1 MPHLLFEKHKPLL
14 AQALVAIRKRG
25 YWSPYAESIK
35 AYGDDAIEE
44 GRSAFEAYRD
54 AQFYLDQPG
63 VIERG
68 GSEIS
73 PYGLSLNISYPKCGP
88 DALIVA
94 AKAAMM
100 AWIKA
105 GPDTRAGV
113 CVEMLSRLNA
123 HSLEM
128 AHAVMHTTGQSLSTA
143 FLAAGPQAQ
152 ERGLEAVAY
161 AYREMKQVPETALWE
176 KPRER
181 HPPLRLEKIY
191 TIVPRG
197 VALVLGCS
205 TFPTWNAYPGFFAS
219 LVTGN
224 PVLIKPHPSVILPLA
239 LTVAVA
245 RQTLKEA
252 GFDPN
257 LVALLVDDS
266 DAPVAREV
274 ATHPDI
280 RVVDYTGGPVFGLW
294 LEENARQAKVF
305 TEKAGVNC
313 VIVDSTDD
321 YPGLL
326 KNLVLSLSLYSGQ
339 MCTTPQAIFVS
350 RDGVKTKSETIPL
363 DQFERD
369 LSRALNTFLDD
380 TPRALEIL
388 GAIQSPT
395 TLARIEASR
404 ELGEVICESRALRHP
419 QFPEAR
425 IQTPLLLKV
434 DVADIPAYG
443 EERFGPIGFV
453 VEAETT
459 LESLSVAERIMHE
472 QGALNLLV
480 HSTSGPIWQLAEEI
494 SLRVGVALSFNLT
507 DGVYINQAAS
517 FSDYHATG
525 ANPAAN
531 ACLIDSAFVASRFFV
546 VQSRHPA

>member
-1 MPHLLFEKHKPLL
+1 MSHLLFEKHKPLL
-14 AQALVAIRKRG
+14 AQALVAIRKRTH
-25 YWSPYAESIK
+25 WSPYAESIK
-35 AYGDDAIEE
+35 AYGDNAVED
-44 GRSAFEAYRD
+44 GRNAFEAYRD

-68 GSEIS
+68 GAEIS

-94 AKAAMM
+94 AKAAMP

-113 CVEMLSRLNA
+113 CVEMLSHLNA

-128 AHAVMHTTGQSLSTA
+128 AHAVMHTTGQGLATA
-143 FLAAGPQAQ
+143 FQAAGPQAQ
-152 ERGLEAVAY
+152 ERGLEAIAY

-176 KPRER
+176 KPREQ
-181 HPPLRLEKIY
+181 HPPLRIEKIY

-205 TFPTWNAYPGFFAS
+205 TYPTWNAYPGLFAS

-257 LVALLVDDS
+257 LVALLVDDA

-274 ATHPDI
+274 ATRPDI
-280 RVVDYTGGPVFGLW
+280 RIIDYTGGPVFGEW

-326 KNLVLSLSLYSGQ
+326 KNLVLSLCLYSGQ
-339 MCTTPQAIFVS
+339 MCTTPQAIFVA
-350 RDGVKTKSETIPL
+350 RAGVKTQSETIPL
-363 DQFERD
+363 EQFERD
-369 LSRALNTFLDD
+369 LARALNTFLDD
-380 TPRALEIL
+380 TARALEIL
-388 GAIQSPT
+388 GAIQSPA

-425 IQTPLLLKV
+425 IHTPLLLKV
-434 DVADIPAYG
+434 DVADVAAYG

-453 VEAETT
+453 VAAETS
-459 LESLSVAERIMHE
+459 LESLAVAERIMHR

-480 HSTSGPIWQLAEEI
+480 HSTEGPIWQLAEEI
-494 SLRVGVALSFNLT
+494 SQRVGVALSFNLT
-507 DGVYINQAAS
+507 DGIYINQAAS

-531 ACLIDSAFVASRFFV
+531 ACLIDSAFVASRYFV

>member
-14 AQALVAIRKRG
+14 AQAMVAIKKRG

-35 AYGDDAIEE
+35 AYGENALEE

-63 VIERG
+63 LIERG

-73 PYGLSLNISYPKCGP
+73 PYGLPLNISYPKCSP
-88 DALIVA
+88 DALLA
-94 AKAAMM
+94 AARSAMTS
-100 AWIKA
+100 WVKA

-113 CVEMLSRLNA
+113 CIEMLSRLNL

-128 AHAVMHTTGQSLSTA
+128 AHAVMHTTGQGLSVA

-152 ERGLEAVAY
+152 ERGLEAIAH

-176 KPRER
+176 KPRGN
-181 HPPLRLEKIY
+181 HPPLRMESIY
-191 TIVPRG
+191 TLVPRG

-224 PVLIKPHPSVILPLA
+224 AVLVKPHPSVILPLA

-257 LVALLVDDS
+257 LVALLVDDT
-266 DAPVAREV
+266 DAPIAREV
-274 ATHPDI
+274 AMHPDI
-280 RVVDYTGGPVFGLW
+280 NIIDYTGGSEFGVW

-326 KNLVLSLSLYSGQ
+326 KNLVITLALYSGQ
-339 MCTTPQAIFVS
+339 MCTTPQAIVVS
-350 RDGVKTKSETIPL
+350 RDGVKTQSEAIPL
-363 DQFERD
+363 AQFERD
-369 LSRALNTFLDD
+369 LSRALNAFLEDD
-380 TPRALEIL
+380 ERALEIL
-388 GAIQSPT
+388 GAIQSPA

-404 ELGEVICESRALRHP
+404 ELGEVLCESRALRHP

-434 DVADIPAYG
+434 DIADISAYG
-443 EERFGPIGFV
+443 EERFGPISFV
-453 VEAETT
+453 VEAATT
-459 LESLSVAERIMHE
+459 LEGLAVAERIMHE
-472 QGALNLLV
+472 KGALNLLV

-507 DGVYINQAAS
+507 DGVYINQAAG
-517 FSDYHATG
+517 FADYHATG

-531 ACLIDSAFVASRFFV
+531 ACLTDSAFVASRFVV

>member
-14 AQALVAIRKRG
+14 AQALVAIRKRS

-35 AYGDDAIEE
+35 AYGDNAVEE

-68 GSEIS
+68 GAEIS
-73 PYGLSLNISYPKCGP
+73 PYGLPLNIRYPMCSP
-88 DALIVA
+88 DALIA
-94 AKAAMM
+94 AGRTAMGS
-100 AWIKA
+100 WIKA

-113 CVEMLSRLNA
+113 CIEMLSRLNV

-128 AHAVMHTTGQSLSTA
+128 AHAVMHTTGQGLSAA
-143 FLAAGPQAQ
+143 FLAAGPQSQ
-152 ERGLEAVAY
+152 ERGLEAIAY

-176 KPRER
+176 KPRAN
-181 HPPLRLEKIY
+181 HPPLRLEKTY
-191 TIVPRG
+191 SIVPRG

-224 PVLIKPHPSVILPLA
+224 PVLVKPHPSVILPLA

-257 LVALLVDDS
+257 LVALLVDDA
-266 DAPVAREV
+266 DALIAREV
-274 ATHPDI
+274 ATRPEI
-280 RVVDYTGGPVFGLW
+280 RIIDYTGGPEFGLW
-294 LEENARQAKVF
+294 LEETARQAKVF

-326 KNLVLSLSLYSGQ
+326 RNLVLTLSLYSGQ
-339 MCTTPQAIFVS
+339 MCATPQAIFVS
-350 RDGVKTKSETIPL
+350 RSGVKTKSETISL
-363 DQFERD
+363 EQFERD
-369 LSRALNTFLDD
+369 LSRALNAFLDD
-380 TPRALEIL
+380 TDRALEIL
-388 GAIQSPT
+388 GAIQSPA

-404 ELGEVICESRALRHP
+404 ELGEVLCESRALRHP

-425 IQTPLLLKV
+425 IRTPLLLKV
-434 DVADIPAYG
+434 DGADVAAYG
-443 EERFGPIGFV
+443 EERFGPISFV
-453 VEAETT
+453 VATETS
-459 LESLSVAERIMHE
+459 LESLSVAERVMHE
-472 QGALNLLV
+472 RGAFTLLV
-480 HSTSGPIWQLAEEI
+480 HSTSGPVWQLAEEI

-507 DGVYINQAAS
+507 DGVYINQAAA

-531 ACLIDSAFVASRFFV
+531 ACVIDSAFVASRFFV
-546 VQSRHPA
+546 VQSRHHI

>member
-14 AQALVAIRKRG
+14 AQALVAIRKRA
-25 YWSPYAESIK
+25 YWSPYAESLT
-35 AYGDDAIEE
+35 AYGENAIEE
-44 GRSAFEAYRD
+44 GRNAFEAYRD

-73 PYGLSLNISYPKCGP
+73 PYGLPLNISYPRCSP

-94 AKAAMM
+94 ARNAMPS
-100 AWIKA
+100 WLKA

-113 CVEMLSRLNA
+113 CIEMLDRLNV

-128 AHAVMHTTGQSLSTA
+128 AHAMMHTTGQGLMTA
-143 FLAAGPQAQ
+143 FQAAGPQAQ
-152 ERGLEAVAY
+152 ARGLEAIAT
-161 AYREMKQVPETALWE
+161 AYREMKQVPEKSLWE
-176 KPRER
+176 KPREK

-197 VALVLGCS
+197 IALVIGSS

-224 PVLIKPHPSVILPLA
+224 AVLVKPHPSVILPLA
-239 LTVAVA
+239 LTVAVV
-245 RQTLKEA
+245 RQTLKEL

-257 LVALLVDDS
+257 LVTLLVDEP
-266 DAPVAREV
+266 DAPITREI
-274 ATHPDI
+274 ATRPDI
-280 RVVDYTGGPVFGLW
+280 NIIDYTGGPVFGEW
-294 LEENARQAKVF
+294 LEENARQARVF
-305 TEKAGVNC
+305 TGKAGVNC

-326 KNLVLSLSLYSGQ
+326 KNLALSLSLHSGQ
-339 MCTTPQAIFVS
+339 MCTTPQAIFVA
-350 RDGVKTKSETIPL
+350 RDGVKTTAETIPL
-363 DQFERD
+363 DRFEGD
-369 LSRALNTFLDD
+369 LSRALNAFLDD
-380 TPRALEIL
+380 TARALETL
-388 GAIQSPT
+388 GAIQSPA

-404 ELGEVICESRALRHP
+404 ELGEVLCESRALRHP
-419 QFPEAR
+419 HYPEAR
-425 IQTPLLLKV
+425 IRTPLLLKV
-434 DVADIPAYG
+434 DVADTPAYA
-443 EERFGPIGFV
+443 EERFGPISFI
-453 VEAETT
+453 VETATA
-459 LESLSVAERIMHE
+459 LESLSVAERVMRE
-472 QGALNLLV
+472 KGALTLLV
-480 HSTSGPIWQLAEEI
+480 HTTAGPIWQLAEEI

-507 DGVYINQAAS
+507 DDAYVNQAAG
-517 FSDYHATG
+517 FSDYHASG

-546 VQSRHPA
+546 IQSQYPI

>member
-1 MPHLLFEKHKPLL
+1 MSHLLFEKHKPLL
-14 AQALVAIRKRG
+14 AQALVAIRKRTH
-25 YWSPYAESIK
+25 WSPYAESIK
-35 AYGDDAIEE
+35 AYGDNAVED
-44 GRSAFEAYRD
+44 GRNAFEAYRD

-68 GSEIS
+68 GAEIS

-94 AKAAMM
+94 AKAAMP

-113 CVEMLSRLNA
+113 CVEMLSHLNA

-128 AHAVMHTTGQSLSTA
+128 AHAVMHTTGQGLATA
-143 FLAAGPQAQ
+143 FQAAGPQAQ

-176 KPRER
+176 KPREQ
-181 HPPLRLEKIY
+181 HPPLRIEKIY

-197 VALVLGCS
+197 VALVIGCS
-205 TFPTWNAYPGFFAS
+205 TYPTWNAYPGLFAS

-257 LVALLVDDS
+257 LVALLVDDA

-274 ATHPDI
+274 ATRPDI
-280 RVVDYTGGPVFGLW
+280 RIIDYTGGPVFGEW

-326 KNLVLSLSLYSGQ
+326 KNLVLSLCLYSGQ
-339 MCTTPQAIFVS
+339 MCTTPQAIFVA
-350 RDGVKTKSETIPL
+350 RAGVKTQSETIPL
-363 DQFERD
+363 EQFERD
-369 LSRALNTFLDD
+369 LARALNTFLDD
-380 TPRALEIL
+380 TARALEIL
-388 GAIQSPT
+388 GAIQSPA

-425 IQTPLLLKV
+425 IHTPLLLKV
-434 DVADIPAYG
+434 DVADVAAYG

-453 VEAETT
+453 VAAETS
-459 LESLSVAERIMHE
+459 LESLAVAERIMHR

-480 HSTSGPIWQLAEEI
+480 HSTEGPIWQLAEEI
-494 SLRVGVALSFNLT
+494 SQRVGVALSFNLT
-507 DGVYINQAAS
+507 DGIYINQAAS

-531 ACLIDSAFVASRFFV
+531 ACLIDSAFVASRYFV

>member
-14 AQALVAIRKRG
+14 AQTLVAIRKRS
-25 YWSPYAESIK
+25 YWSPYSESIK
-35 AYGDDAIEE
+35 AYGDNAIEE
-44 GRSAFEAYRD
+44 GRNAFEAYRD

-68 GSEIS
+68 GAEIS
-73 PYGLSLNISYPKCGP
+73 PYGLSLNISYPKCSP

-94 AKAAMM
+94 AKAAM
-100 AWIKA
+100 ASWIKA

-113 CVEMLSRLNA
+113 CVEMLARLNA

-128 AHAVMHTTGQSLSTA
+128 AHAVMHTTGQGLATA
-143 FLAAGPQAQ
+143 FQAAGPQAQ

-161 AYREMKQVPETALWE
+161 AYREMKQVPETSLWE
-176 KPRER
+176 KPREQ
-181 HPPLRLEKIY
+181 HPPLCIEKIY
-191 TIVPRG
+191 TVVPRG

-224 PVLIKPHPSVILPLA
+224 PVLVKPHPSVILPLA

-257 LVALLVDDS
+257 LVALLVDDP
-266 DAPVAREV
+266 DAPMAREV
-274 ATHPDI
+274 ASRPDI
-280 RVVDYTGGPVFGLW
+280 RIIDYTGGSEFGLW

-313 VIVDSTDD
+313 VIVDSTED

-326 KNLVLSLSLYSGQ
+326 KNLVLSLCLYSGQ
-339 MCTTPQAIFVS
+339 MCTTPQAIFVA
-350 RDGVKTKSETIPL
+350 RAGVKTQSETIPL

-369 LSRALNTFLDD
+369 LARALNTFLDD
-380 TPRALEIL
+380 TARALEIL
-388 GAIQSPT
+388 GAIQSPA

-419 QFPEAR
+419 QFPDAR
-425 IQTPLLLKV
+425 IHTPLLLKV
-434 DVADIPAYG
+434 DVADVVAYG

-453 VEAETT
+453 VAAETS
-459 LESLSVAERIMHE
+459 LESLAVAERIMHQ

-480 HSTSGPIWQLAEEI
+480 HSTAGPVWQLAEEI
-494 SLRVGVALSFNLT
+494 SQRVGVALSFNLT
-507 DGVYINQAAS
+507 DGVYVNQAAS